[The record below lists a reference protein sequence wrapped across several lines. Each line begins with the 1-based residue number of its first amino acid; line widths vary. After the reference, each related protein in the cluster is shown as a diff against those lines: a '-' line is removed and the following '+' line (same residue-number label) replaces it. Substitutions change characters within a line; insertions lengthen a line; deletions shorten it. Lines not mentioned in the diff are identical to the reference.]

1 MAPARTPSRISTG
14 TFSRREVLNSCFIT
28 PPGTGFQ
35 AISLAFAIPSAGSVL
50 SRNLLAGMTW
60 SREARDRG
68 REACEQFF
76 TYGDRCVVDESTF
89 VALS

>member
-1 MAPARTPSRISTG
+1 
-14 TFSRREVLNSCFIT
+14 
-28 PPGTGFQ
+28 
-35 AISLAFAIPSAGSVL
+35 
-50 SRNLLAGMTW
+50 LAGLNW